1 MIYLNER
8 VKDCINRVYLNK
20 DYRYFKE
27 KSKQSLV
34 YLDELIN
41 LVDSKCEKIN
51 ILSLRNSP
59 SVELMFD
66 FKKYAND
73 QFNVEYRT
81 ILKISK
87 IANIFFLQHE
97 FSVDNLDPDKMM
109 PNLNGFG
116 GESYTISQSK
126 LDKEITY
133 FLEKKGVQKLQIFEI
148 DEVIYGLKMPEESIF
163 GNQMKVEDALF
174 RDLYDI
180 CEE

>member
-1 MIYLNER
+1 MNER
-8 VKDCINRVYLNK
+8 VKSCIDRVYLNK

-27 KSKQSLV
+27 KSKQPLL
-34 YLDELIN
+34 YLDELIS
-41 LVDSKCEKIN
+41 LVDSKCEKIST
-51 ILSLRNSP
+51 LSLKNSP

-66 FKKYAND
+66 FKKYTND

-109 PNLNGFG
+109 PNLDGFG
-116 GESYTISQSK
+116 GESYTISQNK
-126 LDKEITY
+126 LDREITY
-133 FLEKKGVQKLQIFEI
+133 FLEKNGLQKLQFFEM
-148 DEVIYGLKMPEESIF
+148 DEVINGLKMPEKSIF